1 MRMKNWTAFA
11 AALGM
16 SLLALPAMAGS
27 ECDVTGDGVLNDDD
41 AAVIQA
47 AIGTQEGD
55 LDFVPSA
62 DLDGDGQVLVSD
74 FTVFIECGEN

>member
-1 MRMKNWTAFA
+1 MRMNNWTALA
-11 AALGM
+11 AVLGI

-27 ECDVTGDGVLNDDD
+27 ECDVTGDGVSNDAD
-41 AAVIQA
+41 AEVIQA

-74 FTVFIECGEN
+74 FTVFIECSES